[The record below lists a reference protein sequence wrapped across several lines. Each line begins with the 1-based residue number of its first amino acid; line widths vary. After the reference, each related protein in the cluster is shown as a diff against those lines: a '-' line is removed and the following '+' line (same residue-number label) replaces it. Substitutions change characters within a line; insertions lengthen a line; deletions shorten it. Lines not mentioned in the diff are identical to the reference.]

1 MARFLATPSLLSL
14 VAKSLYHN
22 SVGICLSE
30 GISSSLYQARSPLEQ
45 KALRLRYALLHV
57 LTAGTVQRFGR
68 LHDDPIRARQRQA
81 SETRQGTKSRAVV
94 YGASRGSRADLV
106 SDAARSP
113 PIEAHAM
120 RAWHGS

>member
-1 MARFLATPSLLSL
+1 M
-14 VAKSLYHN
+14 
-22 SVGICLSE
+22 
-30 GISSSLYQARSPLEQ
+30 
-45 KALRLRYALLHV
+45 LHK
-57 LTAGTVQRFGR
+57 LTTVRVQRFGR

-94 YGASRGSRADLV
+94 YGASRGSRVELV
-106 SDAARSP
+106 SDAAWSP